1 MTDTPEQLLD
11 QLGKVDL
18 DIKCHSLNSAPQR
31 YGLLSRRKVTS
42 ENMDTTQTLLADKLP
57 DILNRTFFLLIDQE
71 EYGTSLS
78 SWRKYRMKQGNA
90 KKETEGESLC
100 RVQGLCE
107 RTEFFYSLQ
116 TNHTKPGQKP
126 TTQMSVYHGPKSVAK
141 SSVQGHTKPLQKS
154 ANSRQHTLRSQCF
167 GHYKQCM
174 DLTATTIRSLLT
186 AVWRGAPNGH
196 LLIEN
201 KACRRMRNGKL
212 PKPRWLI
219 KSLQRHK

>member
-1 MTDTPEQLLD
+1 MDYYQGEKSPVRTWIPLGHYLPTNSRTFWIGHFFCLLTKRNTELLFLRDETIGWSKEMQKRKQKERVYAACKDSANALSSLTLCKPIIQNLGRSQPLRWVYTTDR
-11 QLGKVDL
+11 
-18 DIKCHSLNSAPQR
+18 N
-31 YGLLSRRKVTS
+31 LSRS
-42 ENMDTTQTLLADKLP
+42 PLL
-57 DILNRTFFLLIDQE
+57 RQ
-71 EYGTSLS
+71 
-78 SWRKYRMKQGNA
+78 
-90 KKETEGESLC
+90 
-100 RVQGLCE
+100 
-107 RTEFFYSLQ
+107 
-116 TNHTKPGQKP
+116 
-126 TTQMSVYHGPKSVAK
+126 
-141 SSVQGHTKPLQKS
+141 TKPLQKKRKAAIKS

>member
-1 MTDTPEQLLD
+1 
-11 QLGKVDL
+11 
-18 DIKCHSLNSAPQR
+18 
-31 YGLLSRRKVTS
+31 
-42 ENMDTTQTLLADKLP
+42 MDTTQTLLADKLP
-57 DILNRTFFLLIDQE
+57 DILIRTLFAYWPRGIRNFSFFVAKISDE
-71 EYGTSLS
+71 A
-78 SWRKYRMKQGNA
+78 RKCKN
-90 KKETEGESLC
+90 KETEGESLC

-126 TTQMSVYHGPKSVAK
+126 TTQMSVYHGQKSVAK
-141 SSVQGHTKPLQKS
+141 SSAEANKAAPKKRKAAIKS

-212 PKPRWLI
+212 PKPRWFI
-219 KSLQRHK
+219 KSLKRHK